1 MIKNLISFIKI
12 FLTRKSFPHKDKLK
26 NSDPMNASYYN
37 SHDRRKEA
45 ALRSQARKGEPKYGL
60 LTMLYAYQLIALLKM
75 NSKDEVKNKIDD
87 LIKLLFDWKE
97 KLDKK

>member
-12 FLTRKSFPHKDKLK
+12 FLTRKSFPHRKKLSK
-26 NSDPMNASYYN
+26 SDPMSASYYS
-37 SHDRRKEA
+37 SHDRRKEGS
-45 ALRSQARKGEPKYGL
+45 LRSMVRKGEPKYGL
-60 LTMLYAYQLIALLKM
+60 LVMLYVYQLMSLLKD

-97 KLDKK
+97 KLDKN

>member
-1 MIKNLISFIKI
+1 MLKSLRTFIKI

-26 NSDPMNASYYN
+26 NSDPMNASYYS
-37 SHDRRKEA
+37 SHDKRKES
-45 ALRSQARKGEPKYGL
+45 ALRSLARKGEPKYGL
-60 LTMLYAYQLIALLKM
+60 LTMLYSYQIISLLRDK
-75 NSKDEVKNKIDD
+75 SKDEVKNKIDD